1 LKLRSTKFQVQWARD
16 IELKLNLELP
26 FYSVR
31 ALVAN
36 ATFPEHADKLSSGVR
51 NIEKS
56 TIDCFR
62 SCPPPGPYFFRH
74 AAAAMRSEHRNMTL
88 QVGTV
93 AFA

>member
-51 NIEKS
+51 NIEKV
-56 TIDCFR
+56 D
-62 SCPPPGPYFFRH
+62 Y
-74 AAAAMRSEHRNMTL
+74 
-88 QVGTV
+88 
-93 AFA
+93 